1 MGGNTLACLGLG
13 GREGLWICRSRRKRL
28 DAGCGWLSAC
38 AQAKNDKSY
47 ENGLPNL
54 ECQHR

>member
-1 MGGNTLACLGLG
+1 MGGNTPACFGLG

-28 DAGCGWLSAC
+28 GTVCGWLGAC

-47 ENGLPNL
+47 ENGLPIL
-54 ECQHR
+54 